1 MDAMF
6 QLYSAYRNI
15 MTEQRKKDDDNL
27 ISDPEQ
33 GKATSSEEQ
42 REEAPPTQDEEQ
54 LDVPTQEEEE
64 QLEDTP
70 PPEDRDDPDETSPPQ
85 EEPQEED
92 FPPPQDEEPLEDAPH
107 PENDSRPPVQGQEE
121 DDGVDRPEEQ
131 EERET
136 NEETRIDVEE
146 DNSWDE
152 GQSQEE
158 DTVIENPPSED
169 NVEDEYQPSSWD
181 EDFHGVG
188 IRVVD
193 PSVITEADEDLID
206 GISEIAWRGEPEGA
220 VTAEETTGLAEPPN
234 LLRER
239 RLSLSRSLSE
249 LYVPQPVEDVLS
261 NVSYES
267 VHLPGSISDFNNPA
281 EHSGLNS
288 KYRRMAEPFQ
298 VKKSSDTREVRKT
311 VETLFFRDNK
321 RRIDFVLAYKEE
333 DDPEKVER
341 RRVYEQNLKEEGL
354 ELETE
359 DKTQSQNGLTY
370 FVKIHAPWD
379 LLVRYAEIMKLKK
392 PIKKDDTELKKR
404 DIYSFFGIKDP
415 FMYNEKL
422 IPKEP
427 SYFSTGFS
435 RSRVEQF
442 IIKDRESFFTPSQR
456 SQIVWEILLRVR
468 YTDAELGI
476 GISRLLSNETYA
488 AAFPLHD
495 GRYDK
500 DNPDGTYCD
509 RRLLY
514 LEWAHPGKWY
524 KKQPLHVIRRY
535 FGDKMALYFAWL
547 GFYTKMLVP
556 ASILGGFTFI
566 CGLFVMYSDFNKPS
580 EEICDESSNSTGS
593 LVMCPLC
600 DEVCT
605 FWKLSDSC
613 LNSRITF
620 LFDNPFTVFFS
631 IAMSFWATMF
641 LELWKRKQSVI
652 QWQWDLENYE
662 EEEEFRPQFHE
673 KVTSTRI
680 NPVTKK
686 SEPYLPPWKKI
697 SRVIASGSLVLL
709 MLFVVL
715 AAVFAVTLYRIA
727 VAVSVYKTD
736 NEYIRTNARLITS
749 ITAAF
754 INLLLIII
762 LNYFYEKLV
771 VWLTNL
777 EIPRTQTEY
786 EDSFTL
792 KMFLFQFINYYA
804 SLIYIAFFK
813 GRFFFHPG
821 DAESR
826 ANVFMNVR
834 SDMCD
839 PAGCLF
845 ELFVQLAIIMVG
857 KQFFNN
863 VIEIFIPIVQVWWK
877 KKWGHDNELS
887 EAYTRWEQDYDL
899 TPYTSFSLFGEY
911 LEMAIQY
918 GFVTLFVA
926 AFPLAPFFALINNI
940 VEIRLDAY
948 KYLTQ
953 SRRPRAERIQDIGIW
968 YGILKG
974 ITYCS
979 VITNAFVISYTSDFI
994 PRLVYMFGY
1003 SDNHNLVGY
1012 VSNTLSVFYTNDYE
1026 ENMGPDKPP
1035 REDWPSECHYRA
1047 YRNNPDDDKPYAF
1060 TLQFWHVATARLSFI
1075 IIFEHIVFFL
1085 TGIVALGIPDI
1096 PVEVRNQMKR
1106 EKKVEKE
1113 TLFENEMRKI
1123 REERHGRQSHPKQN
1137 IDDDLNGDLGEGLGS
1152 RPNSRATSAPS
1163 APKYFKNHH
1172 I

>member
-1 MDAMF
+1 MWV
-6 QLYSAYRNI
+6 NK
-15 MTEQRKKDDDNL
+15 EN
-27 ISDPEQ
+27 
-33 GKATSSEEQ
+33 
-42 REEAPPTQDEEQ
+42 
-54 LDVPTQEEEE
+54 
-64 QLEDTP
+64 TP
-70 PPEDRDDPDETSPPQ
+70 PPVD
-85 EEPQEED
+85 
-92 FPPPQDEEPLEDAPH
+92 
-107 PENDSRPPVQGQEE
+107 VQ
-121 DDGVDRPEEQ
+121 
-131 EERET
+131 
-136 NEETRIDVEE
+136 
-146 DNSWDE
+146 
-152 GQSQEE
+152 
-158 DTVIENPPSED
+158 
-169 NVEDEYQPSSWD
+169 
-181 EDFHGVG
+181 
-188 IRVVD
+188 
-193 PSVITEADEDLID
+193 
-206 GISEIAWRGEPEGA
+206 
-220 VTAEETTGLAEPPN
+220 
-234 LLRER
+234 
-239 RLSLSRSLSE
+239 
-249 LYVPQPVEDVLS
+249 S
-261 NVSYES
+261 NISYES
-267 VHLPGSISDFNNPA
+267 VQLPGSILDNNDRPLDRSA
-281 EHSGLNS
+281 LHS
-288 KYRRMAEPFQ
+288 KYKKMAQPFQ
-298 VKKSSDTREVRKT
+298 IQKSSDVKEVRRT
-311 VETLFFRDNK
+311 VETTFFRDNK
-321 RRIDFVLAYKEE
+321 RQIDFILAYKEE
-333 DDPEKVER
+333 EDPEKVER
-341 RRVYEQNLKEEGL
+341 RRVYEENLREEGL

-359 DKTQSQNGLTY
+359 DKSQSQDGMTY

-379 LLVRYAEIMKLKK
+379 LLARYAEILKLKK
-392 PIKKDDTELKKR
+392 PIKKDDTRRER
-404 DIYSFFGIKDP
+404 RNMFSFFGMKDP
-415 FMYNEKL
+415 FMYDENL
-422 IPKEP
+422 IPREP

-456 SQIVWEILLRVR
+456 SQIVWEILLRAR
-468 YTDAELGI
+468 YTETELDSYMKHRSI
-476 GISRLLSNETYA
+476 GISRLLTNETYA
-488 AAFPLHD
+488 AAYPLHD

-514 LEWAHPGKWY
+514 LEWARPGKWY
-524 KKQPLHVIRRY
+524 KRQPLHVIRRY

-547 GFYTKMLVP
+547 GFYTKMLIP
-556 ASILGGFTFI
+556 ASLLGGFTFI

-580 EEICDESSNSTGS
+580 EEICDESANATGS
-593 LVMCPLC
+593 LVMCPIC

-605 FWKLSDSC
+605 FWQLSDSC

-652 QWQWDLENYE
+652 QWQWDLENFE
-662 EEEEFRPQFHE
+662 EEEELRPQFHE

-686 SEPYLPPWKKI
+686 REPYLPLWKKV

-715 AAVFAVTLYRIA
+715 AAVFSVILYRIA

-736 NEYIRTNARLITS
+736 NEYIRSNTRLITS

-754 INLLLIII
+754 IDLILILI
-762 LNYFYEKLV
+762 LNFFYEKLV
-771 VWLTNL
+771 MWLTDL
-777 EIPRTQTEY
+777 EVPRTQTEY
-786 EDSFTL
+786 EDSYTL

-821 DAESR
+821 DTDVR
-826 ANVFMNVR
+826 TNVFMNVR

-845 ELFVQLAIIMVG
+845 ELMLQLAIIMVG

-863 VIEIFIPIVQVWWK
+863 IIEIFIPVVRVWWK
-877 KKWGHDNELS
+877 KKIDHNNHLS

-899 TPYTSFSLFGEY
+899 GPYTSLSLFGEY
-911 LEMAIQY
+911 LEMVIQY

-926 AFPLAPFFALINNI
+926 AFPLAPIFALINNI

-1003 SDNHNLVGY
+1003 SENHNLVGY
-1012 VSNTLSVFYTNDYE
+1012 VKNSLSVFYTRDYDKD
-1026 ENMGPDKPP
+1026 MGPAEPTRDK
-1035 REDWPSECHYRA
+1035 WPAECHYKA
-1047 YRNNPDDDKPYAF
+1047 YRNDPTEHDPYEF
-1060 TLQFWHVATARLSFI
+1060 NLQFWHIATARLSFI
-1075 IIFEHIVFFL
+1075 IIFEHVVFFL
-1085 TGIVALGIPDI
+1085 TGVLSLLIPDI

-1123 REERHGRQSHPKQN
+1123 RQERQGRQSIVKQHL
-1137 IDDDLNGDLGEGLGS
+1137 DEEMHVDLGEGLGP

-1163 APKYFKNHH
+1163 VPQYLKNHH